1 MLFLSPRARW
11 NVLVECET
19 KPYSSRRFGRSKQ
32 AFSAP
37 LQWYLP
43 DKHNNVF
50 TGEHG
55 HENKRGTC
63 EAVNACFVFHH
74 GRGGTFWPSVTQTV
88 TPLGVLGDNNKLF
101 PGPFKR
107 TSRRTPNH
115 VWRGEHD
122 HENERRAR
130 EAVKACLFF

>member
-11 NVLVECET
+11 NVLAECET

-55 HENKRGTC
+55 HENKRGTF